1 MCIPDQVK
9 PSHVLAA
16 MGFENQINI
25 RISLPF
31 DANDS
36 IILDFVSALTQ
47 TIKELKASA
56 GV

>member
-1 MCIPDQVK
+1 
-9 PSHVLAA
+9 
-16 MGFENQINI
+16 MGFEDQINI

-31 DANDS
+31 DAKDAD
-36 IILDFVSALTQ
+36 ILDFVSALTQ